1 MVRKA
6 LIVVL
11 VYEISMNNLTVNSR
25 QWKQVVDCI
34 FEQLQNNYQFNN
46 ALFKLIVCWDLK
58 VRQIV
63 IIISKILQGKFQ

>member
-25 QWKQVVDCI
+25 QWKQVVDSI

-63 IIISKILQGKFQ
+63 IIISKILKGKFQ